1 MLDDDLCASLQWTKA
16 LAQEDNHWSSNC
28 RTAERSTSHVGNKR
42 RTKYDCGVRRGQLFT
57 PIKLSYSRL
66 LDLIQSTEGFAWPQ
80 PMHSDPSQWDKTR
93 FYNFHIEHGHFIDE
107 CRHLK
112 HLVENT
118 IHVGKLAQYVKASRP
133 EWESGPSLV
142 ITLVQIDI
150 WLVIS
155 VIFRGSLKERQ
166 KQQNYVGCIVPHPII
181 ANI

>member
-1 MLDDDLCASLQWTKA
+1 M
-16 LAQEDNHWSSNC
+16 
-28 RTAERSTSHVGNKR
+28 
-42 RTKYDCGVRRGQLFT
+42 
-57 PIKLSYSRL
+57 
-66 LDLIQSTEGFAWPQ
+66 
-80 PMHSDPSQWDKTR
+80 
-93 FYNFHIEHGHFIDE
+93 
-107 CRHLK
+107 
-112 HLVENT
+112 ENT